1 MSASKFYSI
10 HVNLLQYGYSFYFIF
25 FFFFFKQAFTDQENH
40 KEI

>member
-25 FFFFFKQAFTDQENH
+25 FFCDKQAFTDQENH